1 MALLHKLRAMGIGGK
16 LLHMITGM
24 YRTPKI
30 VVRVGNTV
38 SNYADYHCGVRQGC
52 PAS

>member
-1 MALLHKLRAMGIGGK
+1 MGIGGK
-16 LLHMITGM
+16 LLNMITGM

-38 SNYADYHCGVRQGC
+38 SNYADYHCG
-52 PAS
+52 